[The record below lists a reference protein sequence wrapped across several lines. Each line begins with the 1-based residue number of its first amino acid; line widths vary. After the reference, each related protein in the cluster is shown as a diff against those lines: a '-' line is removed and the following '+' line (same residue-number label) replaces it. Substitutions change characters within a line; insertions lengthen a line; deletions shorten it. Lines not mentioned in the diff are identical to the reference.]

1 MKRIKKRFFYFF
13 NFLTFCLIIGK
24 VGAQPI
30 SCADFTIT
38 GFSPNPLDTS
48 EYLITVQFSGAENQI
63 INYPHFSLVFD
74 GDGDTAAFGNI
85 FFFGQLGGTSQD
97 YPVTPIGG
105 DIQPPFTALFIFGT
119 DNGEDSCYL
128 SFPPFAGMAEEEP
141 GGSFSL
147 FPNPASDLVFIRTEH
162 DLAGTPFFLYDVAGV
177 QLMQGTLLPG
187 QTPLEI
193 SRWPAGVYF
202 LSAQKDRFRTIKL
215 IKTD

>member
-13 NFLTFCLIIGK
+13 NLLTFCLIIGK

-74 GDGDTAAFGNI
+74 ADGDTAAFGNI

-97 YPVTPIGG
+97 YPVTPIGS

-119 DNGEDSCYL
+119 DSGEDSCYL
-128 SFPPFAGMAEEEP
+128 SFPPSAGVAETELI
-141 GGSFSL
+141 GSVSL
-147 FPNPASDLVFIRTEH
+147 FPNPASDAVFIRTEH
-162 DLAGTPFFLYDVAGV
+162 DLTGTPFYLYNVAGV
-177 QLMQGTLLPG
+177 PLMQGTLLPG
-187 QTPLEI
+187 QTPVDI

-202 LSAQKDRFRTIKL
+202 LCAQKNRFRTIKL